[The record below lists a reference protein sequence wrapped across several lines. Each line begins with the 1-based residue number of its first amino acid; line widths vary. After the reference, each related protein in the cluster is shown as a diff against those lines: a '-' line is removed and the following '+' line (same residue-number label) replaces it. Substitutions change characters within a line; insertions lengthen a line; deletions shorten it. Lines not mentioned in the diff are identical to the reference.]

1 MRLVVSSAD
10 GLSHPLRL
18 VASSGRRLVCPFAVS
33 SGRRQTVGRH
43 LAVSSEGTPFT
54 VYKGD
59 KEDTLRLVIEP
70 CVSAIAF
77 PTPNHNILWE
87 GGLRLVI
94 GENAIFCTL
103 FQML

>member
-1 MRLVVSSAD
+1 MSSAD

-18 VASSGRRLVCPFAVS
+18 VASSGRRLVCPFAVI